1 MAQTRANCTL
11 PLRLRTHLSSRFF
24 KRLSSW
30 RSRSSGMDAMDSWA
44 NKRSIG
50 MPEISNVMMGTY
62 ASGTPYHRTCNEP
75 PGQSKRTMV
84 TTHRNRRHTLHLTQ
98 HWLQDVEKVFSGY
111 LTRNNAESV
120 YVGARTVDT
129 EAVRAERV
137 DIPSCCSRSGFGE
150 ATSQ

>member
-1 MAQTRANCTL
+1 
-11 PLRLRTHLSSRFF
+11 
-24 KRLSSW
+24 
-30 RSRSSGMDAMDSWA
+30 
-44 NKRSIG
+44 
-50 MPEISNVMMGTY
+50 
-62 ASGTPYHRTCNEP
+62 
-75 PGQSKRTMV
+75 MV